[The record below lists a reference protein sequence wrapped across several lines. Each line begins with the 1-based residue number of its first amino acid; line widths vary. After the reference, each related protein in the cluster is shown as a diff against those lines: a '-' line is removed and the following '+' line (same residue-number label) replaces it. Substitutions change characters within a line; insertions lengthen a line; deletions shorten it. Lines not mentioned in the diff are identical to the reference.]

1 MQGRIMHNTLEV
13 DAVEELLK
21 AHRMS
26 PWQAEPLV
34 YLAWQYARRM
44 QVLSRASQIALTQT
58 YRPDKISCVT

>member
-1 MQGRIMHNTLEV
+1 MHNTLEV

-26 PWQAEPLV
+26 PWRAEPLV

-44 QVLSRASQIALTQT
+44 QVVSRGFSNRTPT
-58 YRPDKISCVT
+58 YRQDKISCVASK